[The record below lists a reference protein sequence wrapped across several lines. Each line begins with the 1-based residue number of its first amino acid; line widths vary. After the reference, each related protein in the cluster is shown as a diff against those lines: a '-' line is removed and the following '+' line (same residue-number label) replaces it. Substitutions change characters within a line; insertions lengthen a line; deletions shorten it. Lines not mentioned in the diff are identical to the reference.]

1 MKILL
6 LTLLLSFS
14 TGDEMD
20 LLRYRRTHNTSKAGK
35 CMESPFETY
44 RRDDVWLRIHR
55 GKTQKCRCRR
65 RAICHD
71 VHTEECATNNCLN
84 GGSCAKHL
92 RSEYYVCRCPHGY
105 TGKHCEIDIKSQCIT
120 ERGRNY
126 RGTRNY
132 TKSGSQC
139 LRWDSAADRERN
151 YNARRSDALNLGLG
165 SHNFCR
171 NPDNDRKPWCYI
183 EGKKNWDFCDIPKCQ
198 TEIKSKCGK
207 RQHKMKKIVGGLR
220 ATIESHPWQAALYI
234 TGRRYI
240 NPAFQCGASLI
251 HPCWVLTAA
260 HCFNTNVSPT
270 DYRVL
275 LGKSSI
281 SEHTKNEQNFSVEKI
296 IIHQRYNEHTYDN
309 DIALLKLKSQSGM
322 CAKETESVQTVCL
335 PLKYQRVADGTQCEI
350 SGYGME
356 RAFSPFF
363 SKFLKEAKVH
373 IISQQLCRS
382 SQYYGK
388 KLTDNMLCAA
398 HPAWTAD
405 SCHGDSGGPLVCEN
419 DGQMYLYGV
428 ISWGEG
434 CAQKNKPGIYTRVT
448 NYLQWIE
455 ENMAV

>member
-6 LTLLLSFS
+6 LTLLSFS
-14 TGDEMD
+14 TSNEMN
-20 LLRYRRTHNTSKAGK
+20 LLHYRKMHNTSKAGK

-44 RRDDVWLRIHR
+44 GRGDVWLRIHR
-55 GKTQKCRCRR
+55 GKIQKCRCQR
-65 RAICHD
+65 RAICYD
-71 VHTEECATNNCLN
+71 IHTE
-84 GGSCAKHL
+84 
-92 RSEYYVCRCPHGY
+92 
-105 TGKHCEIDIKSQCIT
+105 DIKSQCIT
-120 ERGRNY
+120 ESGRNY

-139 LRWDSAADRERN
+139 LRWDSAAVHIRN
-151 YNARRSDALNLGLG
+151 YNARSDALNLGLG
-165 SHNFCR
+165 SHNYCR
-171 NPDNDRKPWCYI
+171 NPDNDKKPWCFI
-183 EGKKNWDFCDIPKCQ
+183 EGIKYWDFCDIPKCQ

-207 RQHKMKKIVGGLR
+207 RWHKMKKIVGGLG

-234 TGRRYI
+234 TGARSI

-251 HPCWVLTAA
+251 NPCWVLTAA
-260 HCFNTNVSPT
+260 HCIVTNASPT

-275 LGKSSI
+275 LGKFSI
-281 SEHTKNEQNFSVEKI
+281 SEHAKNEQNFSVEKI
-296 IIHQRYNEHTYDN
+296 IIHQRFNEHTYDN

-322 CAKETESVQTVCL
+322 CAKMTKFVQTVCL
-335 PLKYQRVADGTQCEI
+335 PLKYQRLADGTQCEI

-356 RAFSPFF
+356 SAFSPFF

-373 IISQQLCRS
+373 ILSQQLCRS

-398 HPAWTAD
+398 HPEWTAD
-405 SCHGDSGGPLVCEN
+405 SCQGDSGGPLVCEK

-455 ENMAV
+455 ENMAA